1 MTNIHNH
8 LSGRIKH
15 QNIGGPAVT
24 LIRNHGNWV
33 DDRRCIEH
41 GLQYD
46 FPNMSHVT
54 EIHEQRSKQQSYA
67 KTKAIQ
73 LNNAERHKQYSP
85 RVMRMGEETEADHH
99 EQVDAERNHRTH
111 SGGSHNNVVRE
122 MNLTQ
127 QITAANNGLHTH
139 ASGFGEEAPQAGTAQ
154 QRNRERRGA
163 VGELQELHEHHIHH
177 SEQHKRL
184 QHGPHHAEER
194 SLVTQLEI
202 GFHQFLEYHYRV
214 VVPLFEAVK
223 KVLHK
228 RPILLVRSI

>member
-1 MTNIHNH
+1 MANIHNH

-46 FPNMSHVT
+46 FPNMGHIT
-54 EIHEQRSKQQSYA
+54 EVHKQRCKQQSHA
-67 KTKAIQ
+67 KTKTVQ
-73 LNNAERHKQYSP
+73 LDNAEWYKQYAPCVVCMS
-85 RVMRMGEETEADHH
+85 EEAKANYHQ
-99 EQVDAERNHRTH
+99 QVDAEGNHGTH
-111 SGGSHNNVVRE
+111 RGGSHNNVIRE

-127 QITAANNGLHTH
+127 QITAANNRLHTH
-139 ASGFGEEAPQAGTAQ
+139 AGGFGEEAPQAGTTQ
-154 QRNRERRGA
+154 QRNREGRSA
-163 VGELQELHEHHIHH
+163 IGELQELYEHHVHH
-177 SEQHKRL
+177 SEQHKWL
-184 QHGPHHAEER
+184 QYGPHHTEER